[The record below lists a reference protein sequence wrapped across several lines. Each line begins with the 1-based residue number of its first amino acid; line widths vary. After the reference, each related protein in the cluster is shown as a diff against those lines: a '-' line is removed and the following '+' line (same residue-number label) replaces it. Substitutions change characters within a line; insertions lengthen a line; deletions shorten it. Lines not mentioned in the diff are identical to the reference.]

1 MATNLRAA
9 TVARHPVLERRIGH
23 RFKNSALLAQALTHR
38 SFGSPHNER
47 LEFLGDGVIGCVIA
61 EELYARFPDIAEG
74 ELSRLRASLVRE
86 AALAGVA
93 RALGLAGFLR
103 LGEGEISSGGAERPS
118 ILADALEATYG
129 AVFLD
134 GGYEAVRAAVR
145 HTFGEALDGLDPR
158 LPAKDAKT
166 RLQELLQG
174 RRQKLPEYR
183 VVATAGAAHKQ
194 VFEVECIAA
203 GIGLRASGS
212 GSSRRR
218 AEQQAAAS
226 LLRQI
231 EA

>member
-1 MATNLRAA
+1 M
-9 TVARHPVLERRIGH
+9 ARHPALERRLGH
-23 RFKNSALLAQALTHR
+23 RFKDPVLLAQALTHR

-61 EELYARFPDIAEG
+61 EELYARFPGIAEG

-86 AALAGVA
+86 AALAAVA
-93 RALGLAGFLR
+93 RAIGLSEFLR
-103 LGEGEISSGGAERPS
+103 LGEGELSSGGADRPS
-118 ILADALEATYG
+118 ILADALEAAYG

-134 GGYEAVRAAVR
+134 GGYEAVRNAVR
-145 HTFGEALDGLDPR
+145 RTFGEALEKLDPR
-158 LPAKDAKT
+158 EPAKDAKT

-194 VFEVECIAA
+194 EFEVECVAA
-203 GIGLRASGS
+203 GLGLRATGR

-226 LLRQI
+226 LLKQV
-231 EA
+231 ES